1 MLTRL
6 QAAGCSFNVEISG
19 GRRIQPRNLLDL
31 DLPRDTSDTVWQIA
45 ILLDP
50 DVQSSEQPG
59 WSGSSGRRSF
69 RGDGFVVD
77 FTGRTARARHDPA
90 QAGAAFAAAQFAVFG
105 ALRREGR
112 AELHASAIVPPD
124 STTALVLVAESG
136 HGKSTLT
143 LSAIAGGW
151 GFLSDDLIAVFSN
164 AAGDLTLAPLRR
176 TLRVPESAVPLLPE
190 HAREGRWNT
199 ETPRKMIVDPEACG
213 LGPRHSRARPGRLV
227 FLERGRAGRT
237 VRPISSGEAF
247 ERLLLH
253 SPHLAFDPDAKA
265 AIGALRRLAAEVP
278 GAVASLPLESLH
290 DVATLEDLLA

>member
-69 RGDGFVVD
+69 
-77 FTGRTARARHDPA
+77 
-90 QAGAAFAAAQFAVFG
+90 AAQFAVFG